1 MANITGIGIEININS
16 HGVLRNFVLIK
27 HGLFISLF
35 KSESSSSIKELI
47 SSKDQKFN
55 LQAELKIRQV
65 SVSGLRKPRNYSFS
79 LHRIRQNQLCLRI
92 MR

>member
-16 HGVLRNFVLIK
+16 HWVLRNFVLIK

-47 SSKDQKFN
+47 SSKDQKVN

-65 SVSGLRKPRNYSFS
+65 TVCGLR
-79 LHRIRQNQLCLRI
+79 
-92 MR
+92 